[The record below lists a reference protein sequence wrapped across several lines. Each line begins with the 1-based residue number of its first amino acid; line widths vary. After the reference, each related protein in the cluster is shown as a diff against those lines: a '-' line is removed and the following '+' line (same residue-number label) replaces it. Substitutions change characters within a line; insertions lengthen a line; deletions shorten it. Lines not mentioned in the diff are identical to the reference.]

1 MVNLL
6 PHDVGAVKDAMVV
19 RVARSASCSIYDGG

>member
-6 PHDVGAVKDAMVV
+6 PHDTGVVKDAMVV
-19 RVARSASCSIYDGG
+19 RVARWLPARGVVV